1 MAKANAGQ
9 ALKAA
14 QARIANLERLVKSEQ
29 DNSLAL
35 SNHHQER
42 KREHLKYVHHLHTL
56 VDEAKREVT
65 AFQARVLNDSLRIRR
80 LKHKY
85 TQACLL
91 AVATT
96 AVLVVDIVLT
106 IWG

>member
-14 QARIANLERLVKSEQ
+14 QARIVTLEQEVKDLGVVSSVKAASISKYIDSLQSELQ
-29 DNSLAL
+29 VYRHEITAL
-35 SNHHQER
+35 QS
-42 KREHLKYVHHLHTL
+42 
-56 VDEAKREVT
+56 
-65 AFQARVLNDSLRIRR
+65 RVLNDSLRIRR
-80 LKHKY
+80 LQHKY

>member
-14 QARIANLERLVKSEQ
+14 QARIVSLERELRVAE
-29 DNSLAL
+29 DNSLTRAE
-35 SNHHQER
+35 HHQAR
-42 KREHLKYVHHLHTL
+42 NNAYVQYVNHLHSL
-56 VDEAKREVT
+56 IYKAKQEVT
-65 AFQARVLNDSLRIRR
+65 AFKARVLNDSLRISR
-80 LKHKY
+80 LRHKY

-96 AVLVVDIVLT
+96 TVLVVDTIMT